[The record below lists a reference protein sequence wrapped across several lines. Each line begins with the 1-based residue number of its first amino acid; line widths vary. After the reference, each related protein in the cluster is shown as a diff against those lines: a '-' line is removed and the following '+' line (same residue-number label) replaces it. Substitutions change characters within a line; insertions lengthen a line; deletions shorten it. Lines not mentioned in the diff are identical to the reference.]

1 MGTRSRRWEWHS
13 KRVGAGVVAL
23 IEAAF
28 RYTDIGT
35 MSTKQMEEL
44 RKKVL
49 DNDDSLK
56 NC

>member
-1 MGTRSRRWEWHS
+1 MADRLTGD
-13 KRVGAGVVAL
+13 AL

-44 RKKVL
+44 RKRY
-49 DNDDSLK
+49 STMIFAE